1 MKVSA
6 QVVDIKV
13 VPRARVRGSIHR
25 VDPEN
30 TAIRR
35 SVTSDEEFI
44 THCGMW
50 MACGW
55 SPRRTVVFLRCSDNL
70 HSSYCIFKCGMDYQ
84 NDYVQTL
91 EGKMY
96 MPGDTWWNSMPQQV
110 LAHQSI
116 MSASGVMCTGVLVL
130 STMIGFAS

>member
-13 VPRARVRGSIHR
+13 VPRARVRGSTR
-25 VDPEN
+25 WVDPEN

-50 MACGW
+50 MV
-55 SPRRTVVFLRCSDNL
+55 T
-70 HSSYCIFKCGMDYQ
+70 
-84 NDYVQTL
+84 T
-91 EGKMY
+91 
-96 MPGDTWWNSMPQQV
+96 
-110 LAHQSI
+110 
-116 MSASGVMCTGVLVL
+116 
-130 STMIGFAS
+130 